1 MGTLKGKTAIV
12 TGGAKSLG
20 KAFAQALAGEGAA
33 VAIGDVADGASTAA
47 EIADR
52 HGVVCTAVSLDV
64 ADEASVA
71 AFVKTTLAAH
81 GQVDILVN
89 NAALFASLEL
99 KPYDRI
105 EVGEW
110 DRVMAVNVRG
120 AFLMAKHVA
129 PQMQAC
135 GSGRIINVGSGTAYK
150 GMPNLLAYIT
160 SKAAILGLTR
170 SLARELG
177 GDGITVNT
185 LAPGLIESDSVLE
198 NPQHLAFTEQV
209 IMSRSLKRSG
219 RPDDLLGALI
229 FLASDA
235 SAFVTGQTIAVDG
248 GSVVL

>member
-1 MGTLKGKTAIV
+1 MGTLRGKTAIV

-33 VAIGDVADGASTAA
+33 VAIGDVADGAPTAA

-52 HGVVCTAVSLDV
+52 HGVVCTAATLDV

-71 AFVKTTLAAH
+71 DFVKAALTAH
-81 GQVDILVN
+81 GHVDILVN

-129 PQMQAC
+129 PQMQAR

-160 SKAAILGLTR
+160 SKAAILGLT
-170 SLARELG
+170 
-177 GDGITVNT
+177 
-185 LAPGLIESDSVLE
+185 
-198 NPQHLAFTEQV
+198 
-209 IMSRSLKRSG
+209 
-219 RPDDLLGALI
+219 
-229 FLASDA
+229 
-235 SAFVTGQTIAVDG
+235 
-248 GSVVL
+248 